1 MIETVASVNGSE
13 VFVEAKSIQHR
24 TAEMDRLVRKHCKLA
39 VCEPVQRFQNSGIED
54 GTVEHMCAV
63 VGQKH
68 LQSGLNVR
76 LGGLQPQRPP
86 DQHQRAIADKAGNLF
101 LRQNWQAKLIPDVI
115 HRSGE
120 VFFGINE
127 STIEIED
134 KNRTHGVIIA
144 P

>member
-1 MIETVASVNGSE
+1 MVETIASVNGSE
-13 VFVEAKSIQHR
+13 MLIDAKSVQHGA
-24 TAEMDRLVRKHCKLA
+24 AEMDRLVCEHGKLA
-39 VCEPVQRFQNSGIED
+39 VCKSVQRFQNARIED
-54 GTVEHMCAV
+54 GTVQHV
-63 VGQKH
+63 STIVGQKH

-127 STIEIED
+127 STIEIKDE
-134 KNRTHGVIIA
+134 NRTHGVIIA